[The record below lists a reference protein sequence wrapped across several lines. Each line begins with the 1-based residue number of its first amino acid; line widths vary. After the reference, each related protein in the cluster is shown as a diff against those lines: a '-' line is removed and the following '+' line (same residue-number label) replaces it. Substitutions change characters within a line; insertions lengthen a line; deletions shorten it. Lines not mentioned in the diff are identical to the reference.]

1 MNTAVNDSITAA
13 FVQQFADTYMMVA
26 QQKESRL
33 QSTVTDVGGVTGTSF
48 TANNVAATQANQ
60 VTSRLG
66 DTEWSDNANDTR
78 VIMMGDWDWS
88 TPVDTFDVPKL
99 KANPGGTYTQNGVAA
114 MNRAK
119 DAVIYSAALAASIT
133 RTAEATPYGT
143 VALPSSQKIVDG
155 GTGMTKAKLI
165 TAKKL
170 FRKAEADE
178 QNGEELYMLYDAEML
193 EDILSD
199 TTLTS
204 ADFMAVQML
213 QDGKLSGKWLGFNWI
228 PYEALKTVSTVKT
241 TVAYTKSAIQ
251 FGTGMNRVVDIG
263 PRRDKKNATQ
273 IYIQESYGA
282 GRIQEN
288 KVVSIDYQF

>member
-1 MNTAVNDSITAA
+1 
-13 FVQQFADTYMMVA
+13 
-26 QQKESRL
+26 
-33 QSTVTDVGGVTGTSF
+33 
-48 TANNVAATQANQ
+48 
-60 VTSRLG
+60 
-66 DTEWSDNANDTR
+66 
-78 VIMMGDWDWS
+78 MMGDWDWS